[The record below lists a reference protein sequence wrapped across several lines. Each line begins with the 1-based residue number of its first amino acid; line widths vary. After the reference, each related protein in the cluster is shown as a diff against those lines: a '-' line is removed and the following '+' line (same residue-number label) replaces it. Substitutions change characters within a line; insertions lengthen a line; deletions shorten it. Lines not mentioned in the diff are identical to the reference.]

1 MDRKLFL
8 SYVQNMQ
15 QNNPD
20 MIAFQNSIT
29 KNSWQKPRSIVEM
42 NGGGHV
48 YQGDFDARDRMEEP
62 ARRANEEGL
71 KAIMGDVRNIA
82 AEAYQEFLA
91 NGGKRGSGHHGFSN
105 AEATDYLR
113 EHPSWKNLSDNAR
126 DDVIGEFIEHIG
138 VMHRR

>member
-42 NGGGHV
+42 HGGGHV
-48 YQGDFDARDRMEEP
+48 YQGDFNARDRMEEP

-91 NGGKRGSGHHGFSN
+91 NGGKRRSGHHGFSN